1 MIVKFEMPSEDMHYQ
16 GRSYKPVIPSLMLE
30 ILNTSLFFKL
40 TMVRF
45 LNIMMEPSG
54 FSRLAVFELTI
65 DYDTIVD
72 PNINVKTIQEAFI
85 AQRDNMKIFETETY

>member
-1 MIVKFEMPSEDMHYQ
+1 MIVKFEMPSEDMDYQ

>member
-1 MIVKFEMPSEDMHYQ
+1 
-16 GRSYKPVIPSLMLE
+16 
-30 ILNTSLFFKL
+30 
-40 TMVRF
+40 MVRF

>member
-1 MIVKFEMPSEDMHYQ
+1 
-16 GRSYKPVIPSLMLE
+16 
-30 ILNTSLFFKL
+30 
-40 TMVRF
+40 
-45 LNIMMEPSG
+45 MMEPSG